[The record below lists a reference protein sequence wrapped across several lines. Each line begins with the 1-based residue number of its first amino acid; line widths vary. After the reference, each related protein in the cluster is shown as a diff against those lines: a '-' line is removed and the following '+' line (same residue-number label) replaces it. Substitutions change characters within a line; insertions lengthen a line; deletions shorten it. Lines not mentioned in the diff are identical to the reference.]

1 MFRRVNPLIYVII
14 AFAIVGL
21 VTSFVT
27 NTAEFFKALLMTI
40 GFVVLFTGIIYLIR
54 SRSNT
59 NEFSRKYK
67 KAVKQSKRK
76 YGSSNDT
83 KQYAMAVRTQR
94 KWKADSTRQK
104 RRDVP
109 HLRVIEGKKDKKKNR
124 AFF

>member
-27 NTAEFFKALLMTI
+27 NTVEFFKALLMTI

-94 KWKADSTRQK
+94 KWADSTRQK